1 MALTA
6 ENVYATL
13 NRTIQGVATGFKDA
27 HMIDDTTMQ
36 VEFNDGTTVAVAF
49 PRPKDGVSIVGAAW
63 NESNHL
69 ILTLSD
75 GTEVDS
81 GKPELPGEGDAG
93 VDEIYVNEILQPVV
107 NGAVHLTIPSTQGFA
122 MQDWVEGQLDNYLTV
137 EQSKLLSTK
146 EEVTTELKKYVTVEE
161 SGKFAEKTQLENY
174 LTKTEADGLAEKMWV
189 QTQLNSYVTKETADG
204 FVTKTELED
213 YSTEEETQAWV
224 TEQLAGYVTTV
235 TGETFATKEYLTGQ
249 LEDYVTTEDA
259 GKYAEQTWV
268 TTQLED
274 YVTQEAAG
282 GYAVKT
288 EVTQQ
293 ISDLSDQAQETYV
306 KKETGKTL
314 TSNDF
319 TTELKEKLDALE
331 NYDDSELAGR
341 VTANENAIE
350 TLNGSGVGSVT
361 KTVADKIAEIVA
373 NAPDNLNTLK
383 EISDWIIEHQGD
395 VTEMNSKIT
404 SNTEATQTNAKAIED
419 NKTNIDKNTAAIEKN
434 TSDIQ
439 ENKTAISGN
448 TSSISTN
455 AAAIQE
461 NKTAITKNAKDI
473 ETIKAEQAT
482 QTWVGEQ
489 LEGYVQKEDGK
500 GLSEKDFTTAY
511 EAKLNSL
518 ENYND
523 TEIQGKVKA
532 NSTDIEELQTDVNS
546 LKPSVSSLQEDMIQ
560 AKLDI
565 SGLQTET
572 ADIKSKLVTHTTV
585 TATSGTVSVTRT
597 AENQTIRI
605 FGEGIQATITN
616 KKYLGLNTAN
626 MEVSYNSE
634 NENEYELTVPA
645 GTVLTLISTKP
656 FTATAGGE

>member
-1 MALTA
+1 MALSA

-49 PRPKDGVSIVGAAW
+49 PRPKDGVSVVGATW

-69 ILTLSD
+69 IIYLSD
-75 GTEVDS
+75 GTEIDA

-122 MQDWVEGQLDNYLTV
+122 MQDWVLSALEG
-137 EQSKLLSTK
+137 
-146 EEVTTELKKYVTVEE
+146 YVTEE
-161 SGKFAEKTQLENY
+161 DSEKFAEKTQLGDY
-174 LTKTEADGLAEKMWV
+174 LTKEEAEGLAEKTWV
-189 QTQLNSYVTKETADG
+189 QAQLNSYVTKETADG

-213 YSTEEETQAWV
+213 YSTEEETQTWV
-224 TEQLAGYVTTV
+224 TGQLAGYVTTA
-235 TGETFATKEYLTGQ
+235 TGNTFATKEYLTEQ

-274 YVTQEAAG
+274 YVTHEAAG
-282 GYAVKT
+282 DYAVKT

-293 ISDLSDQAQETYV
+293 ISELSEKAEETYV
-306 KKETGKTL
+306 KKEIGKTL

-319 TTELKEKLDALE
+319 TAELKEKLDTLE

-341 VTANENAIE
+341 VTENETAIE

-373 NAPDNLNTLK
+373 NAPGNLDTLE
-383 EISDWIIEHQGD
+383 EISDWISEHQEG
-395 VTEMNSKIT
+395 VTAMNSKIT
-404 SNTEATQTNAKAIED
+404 SNTEAAQNNAKAIED
-419 NKTNIDKNTAAIEKN
+419 NKTNIEKNTAAIEKN
-434 TSDIQ
+434 TSAIQ
-439 ENKTAISGN
+439 ENKTAIAGN

-461 NKTAITKNAKDI
+461 NKTAIAKNAKDI

-482 QTWVGEQ
+482 QTWVGTQ

-511 EAKLNSL
+511 ETKLNSL
-518 ENYND
+518 ENYDD
-523 TEIQGKVKA
+523 TEIQGKVTE
-532 NSTDIEELQTDVNS
+532 NSTAIEG
-546 LKPSVSSLQEDMIQ
+546 LQETTG
-560 AKLDI
+560 
-565 SGLQTET
+565 GLQ
-572 ADIKSKLVTHTTV
+572 ADVEEINSKLVTHTTV
-585 TATSGTVSVTRT
+585 TADSGTVTVTRT
-597 AENQTIRI
+597 EENQTIRI
-605 FGEGIQATITN
+605 FGDGIQATITN

-634 NENEYELTVPA
+634 NENEYELTVQV
-645 GTVLTLISTKP
+645 GTVLTLISTQP